1 MKRIVK
7 WYRLLKPV
15 AVYTSYLFTASTVCY
30 LGVYELSGRQMFFGA
45 ESLWGFLGFSLGS
58 ILLQRIIFGQR
69 VGTRLCYLGRLL
81 FYIGSATLWGMACLR
96 FWHVAAFPV
105 VLIGVFSCLSLE
117 LFNRYRAHMYN
128 TLLQQ
133 YKKRK
138 QICSTKS
145 E

>member
-15 AVYTSYLFTASTVCY
+15 AVYTSYLFTASVMCY
-30 LGVYELSGRQMFFGA
+30 LGVYELSGRRIFLGA
-45 ESLWGFLGFSLGS
+45 ESLWGFFGFSLGS
-58 ILLQRIIFGQR
+58 IGLQRIVFGQ
-69 VGTRLCYLGRLL
+69 GLGKRLCYPGRLL
-81 FYIGSATLWGMACLR
+81 LYMGSATLWGVVCLR
-96 FWHVAAFPV
+96 FLHVTAFPV